1 MCTKEISIGDGE
13 GLDGSLAA
21 AARRNSRNSW
31 PVRMGKPSVDWA
43 MISVWTQSA
52 RWKRIAKPRGFA
64 LGSLSGNIGSPVES
78 AKAEEPQRW
87 RLPSLGLDGEWSTNA
102 RAPRTALPAIHPWRL
117 FS

>member
-1 MCTKEISIGDGE
+1 
-13 GLDGSLAA
+13 
-21 AARRNSRNSW
+21 
-31 PVRMGKPSVDWA
+31 
-43 MISVWTQSA
+43 
-52 RWKRIAKPRGFA
+52 
-64 LGSLSGNIGSPVES
+64 VES